1 MQIVTSKLDVDS
13 GEVRLDKLPVARDL
27 TLAYVLSAVA
37 AALLLVTS
45 IAGLAF
51 GRRGLYVPDPATMPA
66 FLGQDA
72 LSLIVG
78 LPLLLG
84 SMTRARRGSV
94 GGLLVWMGAL
104 FYIAYSYAYYP
115 LNPEFNPLYLAY
127 ITIVSASLYGLVYL
141 LMSVNAAAVQASFSP
156 RTPVRLIGG
165 FMMVMALVLT
175 LKWVSTIVGI
185 SAAGGSPT
193 RVQLVVW
200 PLDLI
205 VALPALFWG
214 GLWLWR
220 RQPLGYVVTGLLL
233 LKATFVGI
241 TLVVDTWLVTL
252 WDQPIDPMLPA
263 YAVIGFGGLFVT
275 VTYLRSIRP
284 RAALAKLEPS

>member
-1 MQIVTSKLDVDS
+1 
-13 GEVRLDKLPVARDL
+13 
-27 TLAYVLSAVA
+27 
-37 AALLLVTS
+37 
-45 IAGLAF
+45 
-51 GRRGLYVPDPATMPA
+51 MPA

-72 LSLIVG
+72 LSLITG

-84 SMTRARRGSV
+84 SMSLARRGSL
-94 GGLLVWMGAL
+94 GGLLAWMGAL

-115 LNPEFNPLYLAY
+115 LSPEFNALYLAY
-127 ITIVSASLYGLVYL
+127 IAIVSTSLYSLVYL
-141 LMSVNAAAVQASFSP
+141 LVSVNAHGVQARFSS

-165 FMMVMALVLT
+165 FMMVMALALT
-175 LKWVSTIVGI
+175 LKWVSAIVGML
-185 SAAGGSPT
+185 AGGAPPT

-220 RQPLGYVVTGLLL
+220 RQPMGYVVAGLLL

-252 WDQPIDPMLPA
+252 WGQPIDPMLPA
-263 YAVIGFGGLFVT
+263 YAVIGLGGLFFT
-275 VTYLRSIRP
+275 AIYLRCIRP
-284 RAALAKLEPS
+284 RGSRKSRAMAATPRGAVQVRHQGLCPTPGGWEQHQNVRR

>member
-1 MQIVTSKLDVDS
+1 VHDTTR
-13 GEVRLDKLPVARDL
+13 EKLPATRGL
-27 TLAYVLSAVA
+27 ALAYALSGVTAV
-37 AALLLVTS
+37 LLLVTS
-45 IAGLAF
+45 VAGLVF
-51 GRRGLYVPDPATMPA
+51 GQGGLYGPDPATMPA

-84 SMTRARRGSV
+84 SLALARRGSLR
-94 GGLLVWMGAL
+94 GLLLWMGVL

-115 LNPEFNPLYLAY
+115 LSPEFNALYLVY
-127 ITIVSASLYGLVYL
+127 IVIVSASLYSLVYL
-141 LMSVNAAAVQASFSP
+141 LLSVNAEAVQARFSA

-165 FMMVMALVLT
+165 FMMVMALLLT
-175 LKWVSTIVGI
+175 LKWVSTIIGTLADGAI
-185 SAAGGSPT
+185 PT
-193 RVQLVVW
+193 HVQLVVW

-220 RQPLGYVVTGLLL
+220 RHPLGYLVTGLLL
-233 LKATFVGI
+233 LKAAFVGV

-252 WDQPIDPMLPA
+252 WGQPLDPTLPA
-263 YAVIGFGGLFVT
+263 YAVIGLGGLFLT
-275 VTYLRSIRP
+275 AMYLRCIRP
-284 RAALAKLEPS
+284 KGVA